1 VPDLIFESLGRAESA
16 VQAWQATH
24 RHELE
29 RRREQE
35 RYRGLLRTVMPPRI
49 PLQMGLNWL
58 AHTGWASI
66 FCDGAHEVLLVHQ
79 QTGAVRDAP
88 WIALRTRDGCIYFAN
103 LLTRE
108 TRWLPPHLWMHG
120 WVSRTGTCTSSD
132 LRRSRMSRVLDR
144 GGRDLPCDG
153 RKPLPPSVAFQ
164 RVEGG
169 APYMYEPT
177 HGTPQYPP
185 DERWDSQLTYPL
197 EGNYVRWPLACPMCQ
212 HPLTTIYR

>member
-1 VPDLIFESLGRAESA
+1 
-16 VQAWQATH
+16 
-24 RHELE
+24 
-29 RRREQE
+29 
-35 RYRGLLRTVMPPRI
+35 
-49 PLQMGLNWL
+49 
-58 AHTGWASI
+58 
-66 FCDGAHEVLLVHQ
+66 
-79 QTGAVRDAP
+79 VRDAP

-120 WVSRTGTCTSSD
+120 WVSRRVSRTGTCTASD
-132 LRRSRMSRVLDR
+132 LCRSHMSRVLDS

-185 DERWDSQLTYPL
+185 DKSWDSQLTYPL
-197 EGNYVRWPLACPMCQ
+197 EGSYTPMPYICPCHACRRHCLCRRPRRRRRRLNRLHRRMHVLEPSPVVALAREVYASVRLRGRDYGVDSLCRARQPPTPFSGKILMERRNTCARLA
-212 HPLTTIYR
+212 